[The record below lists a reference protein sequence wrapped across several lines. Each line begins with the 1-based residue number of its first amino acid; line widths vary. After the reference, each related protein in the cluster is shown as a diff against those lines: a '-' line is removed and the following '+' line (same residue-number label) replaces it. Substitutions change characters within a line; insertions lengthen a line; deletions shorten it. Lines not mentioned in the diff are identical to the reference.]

1 VSKQRVGFTLVE
13 LLVVIAIIGVLV
25 ALLLPAVQQAREAAR
40 RMQCINHLKQL
51 GLALHNYHDTYNTLP
66 MASNPQ
72 VGSGATMQRGVSW
85 ITRILPMLEQSSIY
99 DQMVFAGDSTMQD
112 GPSPNFPLLNG
123 LKLGGLYCPS
133 SPLPEF
139 VSRTSGSHGPVQ
151 FQVGNYVGITGSYFR
166 GGTVDVVS
174 PAPQHNAHG
183 IAVYNGLLTPASP
196 ISTPSGLKHA
206 TDGTSN
212 TMIVSE
218 QSNYFRNIATG
229 AQIDRRSSG
238 HWGGVWS
245 NGSGAGGWT
254 QNLTTVRYPIG
265 TNGGAGND
273 QPFTVNVALI
283 SAHPG
288 GVNMALADG
297 SIRFLQETVNF
308 NIMTALADRAD
319 GFPMGEY

>member
-1 VSKQRVGFTLVE
+1 MLKKREGFTLVE

-72 VGSGATMQRGVSW
+72 VGSGADMQRGVSW
-85 ITRILPMLEQSSIY
+85 ITRILPFLEQSSIY
-99 DQMVFAGDSTMQD
+99 DQMVFSGDSTMQD
-112 GPSPNFPLLNG
+112 GPSPNYALLNG

-139 VSRTSGSHGPVQ
+139 VTRNSGNHGEVQ
-151 FQVGNYVGITGSYFR
+151 FQVGNYVGVTGSYFR

-174 PAPQHNAHG
+174 PSPQHSSYGN
-183 IAVYNGLLTPASP
+183 AVYNGLLTPASS
-196 ISTPSGLKHA
+196 ISTPAGLKHA
-206 TDGTSN
+206 IDGTSN

-218 QSNYFRNIATG
+218 QSNFFSDIATG
-229 AQIDRRSSG
+229 AQVDRRSSG

-245 NGSGAGGWT
+245 NGSGAGSWT
-254 QNLTTVRYPIG
+254 HNVTTVRYPIG
-265 TNGGAGND
+265 TAGGTGND
-273 QPFTVNVALI
+273 QPYTVNLAFI

-308 NIMTALADRAD
+308 NILTALADRAD
-319 GFPMGEY
+319 KFPIGDY